1 MPINPQTISYLLS
14 LCSICEDI
22 QYKILML
29 IIGLNGTPS
38 SLSITVISNNMKI
51 YNTRIKYNGVFD
63 QSLSCYCKDL
73 SLFNY
78 LTCLYPEYCKDPDDE
93 ADTDGEDEDDDDD
106 YYEPYYYEPYD
117 KTKPYLPDFL
127 YDIRIANDLYCSVLN
142 NDLLNEYKE
151 ATKVR
156 LNKMIEEGKPY
167 NI

>member
-14 LCSICEDI
+14 LCPICEDI

-38 SLSITVISNNMKI
+38 SLSITLISKNMKI
-51 YNTRIKYNGVFD
+51 HNTRIKYNGVFD
-63 QSLSCYCKDL
+63 QSLSCYCRDL

-78 LTCLYPEYCKDPDDE
+78 LTALYPEYCKDVNDD
-93 ADTDGEDEDDDDD
+93 DTEDEDEEDNDD
-106 YYEPYYYEPYD
+106 YYEPYD

-127 YDIRIANDLYCSVLN
+127 YDIRIAHDLYWSVLD

-156 LNKMIEEGKPY
+156 LNKMIEEDKPY

>member
-1 MPINPQTISYLLS
+1 MSINPQTISYLLS
-14 LCSICEDI
+14 LCPICEDI

-51 YNTRIKYNGVFD
+51 HNTRFKYRGVLD
-63 QSLSCYCKDL
+63 QSLSCYCRDL

-93 ADTDGEDEDDDDD
+93 EAEEEEDDDDD
-106 YYEPYYYEPYD
+106 YYEPYD

-127 YDIRIANDLYCSVLN
+127 YDIRIANDLYCSVLD